1 MDNKNS
7 GKSGLISLIVFAL
20 IIFVSVKLLP
30 ALAKV
35 LLIVLGIVVVLIV
48 VLIVLIIVFSVKKP
62 KEKENKSDN
71 ASMLDNGRAVLLE
84 LRKLTMRVKNYQV
97 RSKSNEI
104 CTVTGKILSTVK
116 NQPENISDVR
126 QFLNYYLPTIE
137 KILRKYIMLEESGV
151 PADEVINNTASCLSE
166 IKVALDR
173 QYENL
178 FEDDKLDLSVEME
191 TLKIACKRD
200 GLLVDEDFNFQKGD
214 NNNPLE
220 L

>member
-62 KEKENKSDN
+62 KEKGNKSDN

-137 KILRKYIMLEESGV
+137 KILRKYIMLEESGI

-214 NNNPLE
+214 NNNP
-220 L
+220 

>member
-30 ALAKV
+30 DLAKV

-62 KEKENKSDN
+62 KEKGNKSDN

>member
-7 GKSGLISLIVFAL
+7 GKSGLISLVVFAL

-62 KEKENKSDN
+62 KEKGNKSDIT
-71 ASMLDNGRAVLLE
+71 SVLDNGRAVLLE
-84 LRKLTMRVKNYQV
+84 LRKLTMRVKSYQV

-104 CTVTGKILSTVK
+104 CTVTGKILNTVK

-200 GLLVDEDFNFQKGD
+200 GLLLDEDFSFQSGD
-214 NNNPLE
+214 GDSL
-220 L
+220 LKL